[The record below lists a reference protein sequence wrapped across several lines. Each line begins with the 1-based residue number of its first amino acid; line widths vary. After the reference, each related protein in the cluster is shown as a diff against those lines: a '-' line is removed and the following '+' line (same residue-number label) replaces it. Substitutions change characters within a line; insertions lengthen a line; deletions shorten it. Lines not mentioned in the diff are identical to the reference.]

1 MTAMLTLLI
10 LMLNT
15 GEMPR
20 FTSPIGQG
28 ETAPDFNLLSLNGQS
43 FSLEEM
49 RGKPVLINFW
59 ATWCYPCKE
68 EMPLLESIYA
78 QHSEDLIVVGIN
90 QGEKEP
96 DIKDFIEQEKISF
109 LILLDEKM
117 KVGDLYEVSG
127 YPTSIFIDK
136 NGIIQAVYL
145 GELTTDQLNHNL
157 QLIGI
162 D

>member
-20 FTSPIGQG
+20 FTSPVGQG
-28 ETAPDFNLLSLNGQS
+28 EIAPDFNLLSLNGQS

-117 KVGDLYEVSG
+117 KVGDRYEVSG